1 MLSTTARRTLH
12 RAARGAAGGAAL
24 MALML
29 TGACRSASE
38 IGQVLGGVLGGQ
50 GQSGQLQGTIAGVD
64 TRNRQIGIQQSNGQT
79 VGIGYDENTAV
90 IFQNRRYEVT
100 SLEQGDQVVAHVVDQ
115 GNGNYYTD
123 TVQVTASVQNT
134 NGGTTTAGG
143 SVQSLSGVVR
153 QIDRTNGLFALDMQ
167 GTVVTVSLPYNARST
182 DVTRFQQLRVGD
194 QIRIAG
200 VFLNNTR
207 VELRGFY

>member
-1 MLSTTARRTLH
+1 MQTTQAGMRRL
-12 RAARGAAGGAAL
+12 AGGFALGAAALLGG
-24 MALML
+24 
-29 TGACRSASE
+29 CQSASE

-100 SLEQGDQVVAHVVDQ
+100 SLEQGDEVVAHVVDQ

-123 TVQVTASVQNT
+123 TVQVTASVQGS
-134 NGGTTTAGG
+134 NGGTTTGG

-167 GTVVTVSLPYNARST
+167 GTVVTVSLPYNARSS
-182 DVTRFQQLRVGD
+182 DVTRFQQLRVGE
-194 QIRIAG
+194 QVRIAG

-207 VELRGFY
+207 VELRQFY